1 MRTGLDYAYGRPSPA
16 AIKAAGYTFVSRYLS
31 PPGNPKNLSKPEADL
46 LQANGISV
54 VSNWEYFGDWA
65 HDYSGGYSTGQA
77 HAAAAARMHLDCGG
91 PASRPIYFSVDFDPT
106 DAQLPV
112 IGEYYRGVAS
122 VIGLERTGA
131 YGGFRTIS
139 YLFDHGLIR
148 WGWQTWVWSGGLWDA
163 RAQVRQVQTN
173 IWFAGVECDIDEAW
187 TDDFGQ
193 WDWKRRGARVIS
205 GGEGVIYGVDV
216 NGDLQWYRH
225 LDPSGGSSTW
235 ASEGGTKIGSGWNV
249 FTTLFGGADGVIYGV
264 DSNGDLQWYRH
275 LDPTGGDSAWAA
287 DHGTKIGSG
296 WNVFTTLFGGADG
309 VIYGVDSNG
318 DLQWY
323 RHLEPTNGVNSWAVD
338 HGTKIGSGWNVFTK
352 LFGGAD
358 GVIYGVDSNGDL
370 QWYRH
375 LDPAG
380 GSSTW
385 ASDRGTKIGSGWN
398 TLLTLSGGADG
409 VIYGIQPDGDLL
421 WYRHLDP
428 TGGGNT
434 WASDRGTRIGSG
446 WNIFIY

>member
-275 LDPTGGDSAWAA
+275 L
-287 DHGTKIGSG
+287 
-296 WNVFTTLFGGADG
+296 
-309 VIYGVDSNG
+309 
-318 DLQWY
+318 
-323 RHLEPTNGVNSWAVD
+323 EPTNGVNSWAVD